1 MEPIFSMTALQRK
14 TAEVKEIAQRELVRI
29 TEQGSAGYIFASEE
43 AFERRIAAE
52 REDAAYEA
60 RLLEAVG
67 RGAADIDA
75 GRFADSIDAAFEKAA
90 AMRARYA

>member
-1 MEPIFSMTALQRK
+1 MEPIFTMTALQRK
-14 TAEVKEIAQRELVRI
+14 TAEVKEAARNDVVRI
-29 TEQGSAGYIFASEE
+29 TDQGGPGYIFSSEE

-67 RGAADIDA
+67 RGIADIDS
-75 GRFADSIDAAFEKAA
+75 GRYSSSIDAAFEKAA
-90 AMRARYA
+90 SIRRHYT